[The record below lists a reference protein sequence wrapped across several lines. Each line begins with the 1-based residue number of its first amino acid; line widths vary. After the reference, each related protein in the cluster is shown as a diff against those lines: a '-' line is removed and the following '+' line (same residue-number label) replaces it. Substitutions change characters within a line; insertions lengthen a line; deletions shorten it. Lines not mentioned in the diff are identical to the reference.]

1 MSRRSHIV
9 KALVEKFKAITKD
22 NGYNTDLAEAVFPRL
37 VFWDQA
43 TSFPSM
49 YVVAGSESREYLP
62 SQFTWGFLGVSIKIY
77 CKSEYPQEELELLIE
92 DIEKVVYA
100 NHDLSITLD
109 NQEHTTEILVTS
121 IVTDEGILDP
131 YGVGEINLQVRYPIF
146 N

>member
-1 MSRRSHIV
+1 MSKRSHIV

-43 TSFPSM
+43 PSFPSM